1 MPRRSA
7 SQVAESR
14 AAILAAAVAS
24 ASLRGLEGLT
34 VGRLAG
40 ELGMSKS
47 GLIGPFGSKEQLQL
61 ATFDA
66 AVRVFVDDVYS
77 PAARE
82 PEGRERLL
90 ALCDRWLSFLERDGF
105 PGGCFL
111 TTASVEFDGRPGPV
125 RDAVAAATRRWLRAL
140 EREVAAA
147 QKAGEL
153 PEATEPADIAF
164 QLNALAS
171 GANNVFQL
179 HGDRAVFARAR
190 RAMRRLLDA

>member
-47 GLIGPFGSKEQLQL
+47 GLIGRFGSKEQLQL

-77 PAARE
+77 PAVRE

-125 RDAVAAATRRWLRAL
+125 RDAVAAAMRRWLRAL

-147 QKAGEL
+147 QEAGEL
-153 PEATEPADIAF
+153 PDATEPADIAF